1 MSVIA
6 TLTAKLGLDA
16 SGFQSGLN
24 KVESESKSFG
34 SRAGGF
40 LSNAFS
46 FATGGAILN
55 GVSAIGS
62 SIKGVAGAMLAGN
75 GEFERYNNQ
84 FTTLLGSS
92 EAAKQRMAELAQFGA
107 ETPFELPDVV
117 KADQIL
123 TNFGLHAENAKDR
136 FGFSAGEIQRIAG
149 DAASGVG
156 IGFDEMST
164 YLGKFS
170 AGSTGEVI
178 SRFQELG
185 IVTKQQL
192 TEMGLSF
199 DKGGALIINSQA
211 EMDKATGILMNAMKN
226 KYGGLM
232 DKQSKTFEGMLSN
245 LQDWKDGTIRTLGA
259 PIFEVVKDKLAV
271 FLEFLNKPE
280 TKKTIEKIAGV
291 IANGLG
297 KAIDWLAN
305 TGIPGMIAGWKALQP
320 VVSTFL
326 EKGGEVAGFIKDNL
340 KPILAGLAVVFGAVV
355 IPAFIAWAAA
365 AGAAA
370 LSTMLALAPI
380 VIPIVAIGA
389 AVALLVKAWDSD
401 WGGIRTTLTNFWE
414 DTAKPIFEGV
424 VGFFTTGI
432 PNAINDVK
440 NAFNGFVDMGASF
453 LDGLRQGI
461 SNGWTSFTGWFLGN
475 LASIIPGGTATL
487 SALGITLPGR
497 ALGGQVVAGQAY
509 TVGELGRETFVPSV
523 SGTIVP
529 AGAGGGSTVVINV
542 AGSVISERDLA
553 QTIREQLLASK
564 QRNGSVGLA

>member
-24 KVESESKSFG
+24 KVESESKGFG

-46 FATGGAILN
+46 FATGGAIL
-55 GVSAIGS
+55 GGISAIGNS
-62 SIKGVAGAMLAGN
+62 VKGIAGAMLEGN

-84 FTTLLGSS
+84 FATLLGSS

-123 TNFGLHAENAKDR
+123 TNFGLHAENTKQR
-136 FGFSAGEIQRIAG
+136 FGFASNEIQRIAG

-232 DKQSKTFEGMLSN
+232 DKQSKTFEGMMSN

-259 PIFEVVKDKLAV
+259 PIFEVVKDKLGS
-271 FLEFLNKPE
+271 FLEFLSKPE
-280 TKKTIEKIAGV
+280 TKKTIDSFAKLLADGI
-291 IANGLG
+291 G
-297 KAIDWLAN
+297 KAADWLAN
-305 TGIPGMIAGWKALQP
+305 TGIPDLIKAWNAIHP
-320 VVSTFL
+320 AVNTFL
-326 EKGGEVAGFIKDNL
+326 EIGGKVVGFIKDNL
-340 KPILAGLAVVFGAVV
+340 NPILAGLAVVFGAIV

-380 VIPIVAIGA
+380 VVPIVAIGA
-389 AVALLVKAWDSD
+389 AVGLLVKAWDSD
-401 WGGIRTTLTNFWE
+401 WGGMRTSLTSFWN
-414 DTAKPIFEGV
+414 DTAKPIFAGIAD
-424 VGFFTTGI
+424 FFTNGI
-432 PNAINDVK
+432 PNAIINIK
-440 NAFNGFVDMGASF
+440 NAFNGFVDMGAAF
-453 LDGLRQGI
+453 LDGLKTGI
-461 SNGWTSFTGWFLGN
+461 QNGWNGFTGWFLDN
-475 LASIIPGGTATL
+475 LAGIIPGGVSTL
-487 SALGITLPGR
+487 KALGISLPGR

-523 SGTIVP
+523 NGSIVP
-529 AGAGGGSTVVINV
+529 AGSGGGGSVVINV
-542 AGSVISERDLA
+542 AGTVIAERDLA
-553 QTIREQLLASK
+553 QIIREQLLELK
-564 QRNGSVGLA
+564 RRNGSVGLA

>member
-123 TNFGLHAENAKDR
+123 TNFGLHADDAKQR
-136 FGFSAGEIQRIAG
+136 FGFASDEIQRIAG

-199 DKGGALIINSQA
+199 DKGGALIIGSQA
-211 EMDKATGILMNAMKN
+211 EMDKATGILMNAMKS

-232 DKQSKTFEGMLSN
+232 DKQSKTFEGMMSN

-305 TGIPGMIAGWKALQP
+305 TGIPALITGWNTVQP
-320 VVSTFL
+320 AVSKFL
-326 EKGGEVAGFIKDNL
+326 EIIGEVAGFIKDNL
-340 KPILAGLAVVFGAVV
+340 KPILAGLAVVFGVVV

-401 WGGIRTTLTNFWE
+401 WGGIRTTLTDFWE
-414 DTAKPIFEGV
+414 NTAKPIFEGIV
-424 VGFFTTGI
+424 DFFTNGI
-432 PNAINDVK
+432 PNAVK
-440 NAFNGFVDMGASF
+440 SIDSAFNGFVDMGAAF
-453 LDGLRQGI
+453 LDGLKTGI
-461 SNGWTSFTGWFLGN
+461 QNGWNGFTGWFYDN
-475 LASIIPGGTATL
+475 LAGIIPGGASTL
-487 SALGITLPGR
+487 KALGISLPGR

-509 TVGELGRETFVPSV
+509 TVGELGRETFIPSV
-523 SGTIVP
+523 SGSIVP
-529 AGAGGGSTVVINV
+529 AGAGGGGAVVINV
-542 AGSVISERDLA
+542 AGSVITERDLA
-553 QTIREQLLASK
+553 QKIREILLESK
-564 QRNGSVGLA
+564 RRNGSVGLA